1 MSTAAVTTGEANRR
15 EGHASMPFVRTEG
28 AIEALY
34 GRLAW
39 RRRLVLAAGLAAL
52 SFSLVLD
59 VATGPAFLSPSAVL
73 RSVLGLTEDK
83 TVDAIV
89 WSIRL
94 PIAFVAL
101 AVGAALGLS
110 GGIMQT
116 ILNNPLASGYTLGV
130 SAGAGFGAALVIV
143 LGVAMPLPEAWAVPV
158 MAFLFAGLACAG
170 VYAIGSLR
178 GASPEMLVLGGIALL
193 FLFQALLALL
203 QYVASPEALQQI
215 VFWLFGSLQK
225 ASWSKFWIILA
236 VLGATLPMLLADCW
250 RLTALKLGDERAK
263 GLGVDVRRLR
273 LRSFA
278 AVSALTGVAVAFVG
292 TIGFV
297 GLVAP
302 HIARMLVGED
312 QRGFLPASALYG
324 ALLLSLAS
332 IASKMVLPGAVVPIG
347 IVTSLI
353 GVPFF
358 VWLVIRN
365 RRAFW

>member
-1 MSTAAVTTGEANRR
+1 MHHVGSD
-15 EGHASMPFVRTEG
+15 EG
-28 AIEALY
+28 AISALY
-34 GRLAW
+34 TSLAD
-39 RRRLVLAAGLAAL
+39 RRRAVLLFGVCALFMSLLV
-52 SFSLVLD
+52 D
-59 VATGPAFLSPSAVL
+59 VATGPALLPITAVVGSVL
-73 RSVLGLTEDK
+73 RLAKDP

-89 WSIRL
+89 WTIRL
-94 PIAFVAL
+94 PTAFVAI

-116 ILNNPLASGYTLGV
+116 ILNNPLASSYTLGV

-143 LGVAMPLPEAWAVPV
+143 LGVVVPLPEAWAIPV
-158 MAFLFAGLACAG
+158 MSFLFAGLACAG
-170 VYAIGSLR
+170 VYGIGSLR

-203 QYVASPEALQQI
+203 QFAASPEALQQI

-225 ASWSKFWIILA
+225 ATWAKLWIISI
-236 VLGATLPMLLADCW
+236 VLGVALPLLLVDAW
-250 RLTALKLGDERAK
+250 RLTALKLGDDRAR
-263 GLGVDVRRLR
+263 GLGVDVARLR
-273 LRSFA
+273 LRAFA
-278 AVSALTGVAVAFVG
+278 IISALTGVAVAFVG

-312 QRGFLPASALYG
+312 QRGLLPASAVCG

-332 IASKMVLPGAVVPIG
+332 IASKSVLPGAIVPIG

-358 VWLVIRN
+358 VWLVTRS